1 MLASC
6 LFAAGT
12 LVSNWGGLLTCLTSD
27 GYLEQLVARR
37 PSQGGLRAAGCATD
51 VRKAASYDHI
61 ARAYD
66 SSANGLL
73 QHGHSPSYPL
83 TRAENAVGCGKVV
96 IALNASGAQ
105 CA

>member
-1 MLASC
+1 MASC
-6 LFAAGT
+6 LSAAGAFSVR
-12 LVSNWGGLLTCLTSD
+12 LGWYADVPHK
-27 GYLEQLVARR
+27 RR
-37 PSQGGLRAAGCATD
+37 VLGTIGRSSAVPGWLGAAGCATD
-51 VRKAASYDHI
+51 VRKAASDDHI

-96 IALNASGAQ
+96 IALNASGAR